1 MLSAK
6 IHKKIDNMEYTIEKN
21 ECISNYT
28 TIAIGSSDY
37 KWWKRSPFLR
47 LLSTNT

>member
-6 IHKKIDNMEYTIEKN
+6 IHKIIDITEYTIEKN